1 MGYYSVFDFLIPSAH
16 GQMKKDVKDE
26 PEVSAASKR
35 QQQDCSRTWHQ
46 VYCWVDPSSKSHD
59 LLMINS
65 VF

>member
-1 MGYYSVFDFLIPSAH
+1 MGYYSVFDFLIPSTH

-26 PEVSAASKR
+26 PRVPAASNR
-35 QQQDCSRTWHQ
+35 QQQNCSRTWHQ
-46 VYCWVDPSSKSHD
+46 VNCRFDPSSTSHN